1 MSDTFYNLIDTL
13 LSEAEEIN
21 NIYFSSDTQT
31 PPQFSYQV
39 NFSRLELVISGSYK
53 NIIED
58 QQHNSREVILNAGDV
73 LYIPPNC
80 WNKPIWDS
88 SCSIL
93 SILFGQ
99 RQVGF
104 SLVSKNQEEQGFY
117 DVQKDSI
124 QTRTGHSLDYILG
137 AINVLAQEK
146 NRKPMDKHL
155 ILALLSYCQSM
166 LFIPQNCVKKRSEDL
181 YQSICVYVQKHFHHP
196 ITRASIADNF
206 NISANHL
213 SRLFKKQG
221 YITLIDYIVWVRI
234 DRAKF
239 MLKKYPLRLNEIAM
253 RCGFKD
259 ANYFL
264 RVFKNKTGYT
274 PSEYRSLQHMD

>member
-13 LSEAEEIN
+13 LSEAEEID
-21 NIYFSSDTQT
+21 NIFFAYDTQT

-39 NFSRLELVISGSYK
+39 NFSRLELVISGTYK

-58 QQHNSREVILNAGDV
+58 KQKNIVEVILHAGEV

-80 WNKPIWDS
+80 WNKPAWDS
-88 SCSIL
+88 SCSVL
-93 SILFGQ
+93 SILFGK

-104 SLVSKNQEEQGFY
+104 SLVSKNKNEKGFY

-124 QTRTGHSLDYILG
+124 QTRVGHSLDYILA
-137 AINVLAQEK
+137 AINILAKEK
-146 NRKPMDKHL
+146 NIQSIDKHL

-166 LFIPQNCVKKRSEDL
+166 LFTPKRDVKKRSEDL
-181 YQSICVYVQKHFHHP
+181 YQGICVYVQENFHQP
-196 ITRASIADNF
+196 ITRSSIAKNF

-239 MLKKYPLRLNEIAM
+239 MLKKYSLRLNEIST

-274 PSEYRSLQHMD
+274 PSEYRSLHHLI

>member
-1 MSDTFYNLIDTL
+1 MTNTFYNLIDTL

-39 NFSRLELVISGSYK
+39 NFSRLELVISGTYK

-58 QQHNSREVILNAGDV
+58 QQQNSVQVILKAGDV

-80 WNKPIWDS
+80 WNKPTWDS

-93 SILFGQ
+93 SILFGK
-99 RQVGF
+99 RQIGF
-104 SLVSKNQEEQGFY
+104 SLVSKNKGEDGFY

-124 QTRTGHSLDYILG
+124 QTRMGHSLDYIIG
-137 AINVLAQEK
+137 AINILSKEK
-146 NRKPMDKHL
+146 NRQPIDKHL

-166 LFIPQNCVKKRSEDL
+166 LFIPKSCVKKRSEDL
-181 YQSICVYVQKHFHHP
+181 YQGICVYVQENFHQP
-196 ITRASIADNF
+196 ITRASIAENF

-239 MLKKYPLRLNEIAM
+239 MLKKYPLRLNEISI

-274 PSEYRSLQHMD
+274 PSEYRSLHHCA